1 VAFDNPPYTMDGTTV
16 DGEVI
21 RRAIGTLLA
30 PAGGIVSPGDLPVT
44 QQATPN
50 MSVQVGAGQIWV
62 PGTSTSTQGP
72 YYARNSGPV
81 TLAIAASNPS
91 NPRVDTIITQVQDAA
106 YAGATKQIV
115 PAVVTGT
122 PTAGVSVPP
131 TTAAQAATDGAGAV
145 PVSSY
150 VLAYV
155 LVPASATSIVTADI
169 ANVAALL
176 TSAIKAPGYL
186 HSGRAHASTTA
197 AIGLTYALLA
207 LDTLDWGQFDTT
219 NHRFVVPAAGL
230 YQVNANASFLGVS
243 GSGGASVELWR
254 NGTGSPVDAGGV
266 SVNSGGRNNVAVSDI
281 LNCAAGDTIGLAA
294 WAAATLDISAVSTY
308 LAVCQLA

>member
-1 VAFDNPPYTMDGTTV
+1 MPCKRAASVSRRQHAKLDRVFDNPPYAMDGTTV
-16 DGEVI
+16 DGEVV
-21 RRAIGTLLA
+21 RRAIGTLFA

-91 NPRVDTIITQVQDAA
+91 NPRVDTIIAQVQDAA
-106 YAGATKQIV
+106 YAGATKQII

-169 ANVAALL
+169 ANVAA
-176 TSAIKAPGYL
+176 
-186 HSGRAHASTTA
+186 
-197 AIGLTYALLA
+197 
-207 LDTLDWGQFDTT
+207 
-219 NHRFVVPAAGL
+219 VAGL
-230 YQVNANASFLGVS
+230 GYGTWVPLTLASGWTATSGYPAPSARLQGDTVLLKGVATN
-243 GSGGASVELWR
+243 GTGGASLAPGTVPIGHPSYTVYR
-254 NGTGSPVDAGGV
+254 NAMTGTALFGPSTSTTLVTIAPTGVIGCGSIP
-266 SVNSGGRNNVAVSDI
+266 N
-281 LNCAAGDTIGLAA
+281 GDLLLFEQLSY
-294 WAAATLDISAVSTY
+294 TLS
-308 LAVCQLA
+308 